1 MLQVG
6 NMTATIASS
15 RGPILRLKMAVQ
27 KSSSSSVS
35 RSSRPAA
42 TTAKRSTQSSSKR
55 SSSGASASRGTSRTS
70 NPSKARSTQRNESTT
85 AASAKAR
92 TSEVKSGSQV
102 DSFKASA
109 ELREEQAAGKN
120 RAAEEAGTSALVAGL
135 NANYGAQAVGSP
147 QSNGSVS
154 SVSGQDSAAAN
165 RSVGTQDPRANGAQD
180 ATNGNGTQATTAT
193 QGNGTS
199 GTPGDGAQNA
209 AGATGTQS
217 GQAPGETRRDEAVR
231 IQNQVEDGVKRGQ
244 EAGTPPSETV
254 KQLQQQL
261 GDPPK
266 LDNVLTVHGLF
277 ADESSFKTMTDY
289 WTSTGANQMG
299 GTIKGSDLSK
309 LSMDEIKA
317 IKDPGELAKR
327 LGLNPQGNIF
337 NMQFS
342 GNAAHSD
349 VNKAE
354 LAKAVQ
360 VVSQLRGG
368 GMVDLV
374 SHSKGGVDSRNLL
387 DSGQGDKVR
396 SLTMLGTPNKGSGVA
411 DLAQTLPG
419 QLATDNLFA
428 TERTN
433 KDRAALP
440 ELGKGSNF
448 LQRLNQRF
456 QDQLSRLPGGALAI
470 QGSTPLGGDGVVSHD
485 SATVPGAINKTAW
498 GSTHIETPGYN
509 LGITAS
515 PSVIGEVSKFLSGQQ
530 LTPGRDLYDGIG
542 GRALHTASDTLDAGL
557 SLAGKAYDG
566 AAYYAQQGWDGAR
579 SLGTQAVQ
587 GVSNAAQSG
596 WEGAKYYSN
605 QAYEGATHYGQQG
618 WEGAKHYGNQAYEGA
633 AHYGNQAYDAVTT
646 TASDTWNRL
655 TGLFR

>member
-1 MLQVG
+1 
-6 NMTATIASS
+6 
-15 RGPILRLKMAVQ
+15 MAVQ
-27 KSSSSSVS
+27 RSSSSSVS

-55 SSSGASASRGTSRTS
+55 SSSGANASRGTSRTS
-70 NPSKARSTQRNESTT
+70 NPSKARSTQRSESTT

-92 TSEVKSGSQV
+92 TSEVKSGGQV

-109 ELREEQAAGKN
+109 ELREEQAAGKT
-120 RAAEEAGTSALVAGL
+120 RAAEEAGTSALLAGL
-135 NANYGAQAVGSP
+135 NANYGAQAVGSS

-154 SVSGQDSAAAN
+154 SVSAPGSGQDSVAAT
-165 RSVGTQDPRANGAQD
+165 RSAQDVRANGAQD
-180 ATNGNGTQATTAT
+180 AANGNGTQTTPGTGT
-193 QGNGTS
+193 QGNGNT
-199 GTPGDGAQNA
+199 GAPGDGTQNA

-217 GQAPGETRRDEAVR
+217 GQAPGETRREEAVR
-231 IQNQVEDGVKRGQ
+231 IQGQVEDGVQKGK

-277 ADESSFKTMTDY
+277 ADEGSFKTMTDY

-309 LSMDEIKA
+309 LSMDDIKA
-317 IKDPGELAKR
+317 IKDPAELAKK

-342 GNAAHSD
+342 GNAANSD

-354 LAKAVQ
+354 LAKGVQ
-360 VVSQLRGG
+360 VVSQLRNG

-440 ELGKGSNF
+440 ELGKGSSF
-448 LQRLNQRF
+448 LQKLNQRF
-456 QDQLSRLPGGALAI
+456 QDQLGRLPGGALAI

-530 LTPGRDLYDGIG
+530 LTPGRDLYDSIG

-557 SLAGKAYDG
+557 NLAGKAYDG
-566 AAYYAQQGWDGAR
+566 AAYYAQQGWDGAK

-618 WEGAKHYGNQAYEGA
+618 WEGAKYYGNQAYEGA